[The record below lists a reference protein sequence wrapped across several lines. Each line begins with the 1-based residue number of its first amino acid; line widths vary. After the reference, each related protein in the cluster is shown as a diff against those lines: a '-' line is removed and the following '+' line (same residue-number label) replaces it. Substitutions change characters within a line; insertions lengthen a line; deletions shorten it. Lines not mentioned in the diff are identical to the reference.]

1 MSWLYIVSSVSWRA
15 TPRTVMF
22 MRTKRRVVVGY
33 GLSEEFKVNI
43 GLRQGNA
50 PLLFIMVVALISR
63 KFSKKDVLRK
73 GMYANDLAMIADK
86 KQELQEVL
94 QEWKGGVQE
103 GRTDNEPGE
112 DRRDVGL
119 TSERGFEHYFG

>member
-1 MSWLYIVSSVSWRA
+1 MASNTQNCHV
-15 TPRTVMF
+15 PEN
-22 MRTKRRVVVGY
+22 KRRVVVGY

-43 GLRQGNA
+43 GLRQGND

-86 KQELQEVL
+86 NKNYRKC
-94 QEWKGGVQE
+94 WRN
-103 GRTDNEPGE
+103 GRGCSRRK
-112 DRRDVGL
+112 DR
-119 TSERGFEHYFG
+119 